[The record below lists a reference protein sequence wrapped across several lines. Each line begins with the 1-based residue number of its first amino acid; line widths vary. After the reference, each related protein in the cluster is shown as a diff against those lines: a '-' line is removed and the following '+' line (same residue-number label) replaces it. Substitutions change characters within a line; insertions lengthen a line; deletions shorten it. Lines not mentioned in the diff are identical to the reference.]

1 MSAARRLYYDDP
13 LIREFDAAVTACVPD
28 GENHLV
34 SLDRTAFYAEAGGQP
49 WDEGTLQGEG
59 MPPVRVFN
67 VQADRNGEIWHSV
80 ASPLPVGL
88 RVHGTLDW
96 DRRQDHMEQHAG
108 EHMLAS
114 ALWQAYGGVPT
125 GLHTGREDATIDVNM
140 PDGKTH
146 LTAEEITAMEETVNA
161 RIRRNEAIRCYFPD
175 PAALARLPLRKRPT
189 VSDHVRIVQIGDDE
203 YCPCGG
209 THPPFTGMV
218 GSMKILSA
226 APSRGRLRIRFV
238 CGGRVIRS
246 YRALMDVTDKAV
258 RIMNSPADKLAEACE
273 ASIEREKE
281 ARSEIDRLTGII
293 LEQRAREAVKQAFVT
308 EGGLRIAAMH
318 LEEGSKKDL
327 TAWAMK
333 LAEEPMTVA
342 YCYMTQPDGMALAA
356 AASDDVP
363 VDLRPLFRSESA
375 RGGGREHLVSG
386 QWISAL
392 MPADFAAFMT
402 GQIAALSAGK

>member
-1 MSAARRLYYDDP
+1 MSAAHRLYYDDP

-28 GENHLV
+28 GDAYLV

-49 WDEGTLQGEG
+49 WDEGTLQAEG

-67 VQADRNGEIWHSV
+67 VQSDKAGEIWHSV

-88 RVHGTLDW
+88 KVRGTLDW

-146 LTAEEITAMEETVNA
+146 LTGEEITALEETVNA

-175 PAALARLPLRKRPT
+175 PGTITRLPLRKRPT

-218 GSMKILSA
+218 GAMKILSA
-226 APSRGRLRIRFV
+226 APSRGKLRIRFV
-238 CGGRVIRS
+238 CGGRVIKS
-246 YRALMDVTDKAV
+246 YRALMDVTNEAV
-258 RIMNSPADKLAEACE
+258 RIMNAPAEKLAEACA

-281 ARSEIDRLTGII
+281 ARAGIDRLTGII
-293 LEQRAREAVKQAFVT
+293 LERRAQEAVARAFVT
-308 EGGLRIAAMH
+308 ENGLRIVSLH

-333 LAEEPMTVA
+333 LAAEPMTA
-342 YCYMTQPDGMALAA
+342 ACCFLTQPGGMALAA
-356 AASDDVP
+356 AAADDAP
-363 VDLRPLFRSESA
+363 IDLKPLFRAEGA
-375 RGGGREHLVSG
+375 RGGGRDHLVSG
-386 QWISAL
+386 QWVTAL
-392 MPADFAAFMT
+392 EPKDFAAFMT
-402 GQIAALSAGK
+402 GQIAALGAGK